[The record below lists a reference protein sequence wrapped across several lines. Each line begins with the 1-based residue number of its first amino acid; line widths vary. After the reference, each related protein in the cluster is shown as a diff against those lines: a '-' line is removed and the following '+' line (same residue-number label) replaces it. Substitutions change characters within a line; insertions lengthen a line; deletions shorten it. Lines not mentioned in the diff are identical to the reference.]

1 MVITAAAQEKV
12 RRNPSGDCLCLAGGE
27 SSLKSKLQ
35 LVMKISAGTDFEKD
49 ETRQS

>member
-1 MVITAAAQEKV
+1 MLEEPQVETVCVLQ
-12 RRNPSGDCLCLAGGE
+12 GGE

-35 LVMKISAGTDFEKD
+35 LVMKISAGTDFEND